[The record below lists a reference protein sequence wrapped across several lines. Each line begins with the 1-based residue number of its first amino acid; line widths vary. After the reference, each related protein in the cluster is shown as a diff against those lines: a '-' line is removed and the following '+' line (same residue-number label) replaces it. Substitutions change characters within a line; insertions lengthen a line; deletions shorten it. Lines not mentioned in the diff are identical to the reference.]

1 MPVLL
6 PLLYGPDFA
15 PAILP
20 AMVLVCVSGIAAT
33 TVIATNLVNALE
45 RSDFIF
51 ANSFAGALIAVALGF
66 ALVPRFGL
74 MGATAARA
82 SIQAGMIVV
91 GCWFVMRRLHYP
103 LPWRTLGRLLAASLC
118 SGGTAGICIALLP
131 SLAGLLVAV
140 PVACAA
146 YLLALRTLQALPSQ
160 DLAVLITICGSLP
173 GPLKALSRRIIM
185 FVQRAPAWQEPG
197 LMPDEPVGAKVR

>member
-51 ANSFAGALIAVALGF
+51 ANSFAGALFAIALGF
-66 ALVPRFGL
+66 VLVPGFGL

-82 SIQAGMIVV
+82 SIQAGMLII
-91 GCWFVMRRLHYP
+91 GCWFVVRRLHYP
-103 LPWRTLGRLLAASLC
+103 LPWRTLGRLLVASLF
-118 SGGTAGICIALLP
+118 SASAAGLCIAVWP

-140 PVACAA
+140 PVACVA
-146 YLLALRTLQALPSQ
+146 YLIGLRILQALPPE
-160 DLAVLITICGSLP
+160 DLAVLIAICGSLP
-173 GPLKALSRRIIM
+173 KPLGVTVGRILM
-185 FVQRAPAWQEPG
+185 FVQRTPVWQDSR